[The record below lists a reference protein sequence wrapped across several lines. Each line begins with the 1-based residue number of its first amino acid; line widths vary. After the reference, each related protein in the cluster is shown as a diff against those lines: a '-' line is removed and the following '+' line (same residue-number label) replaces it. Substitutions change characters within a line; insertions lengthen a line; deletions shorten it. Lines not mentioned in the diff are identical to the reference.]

1 MNIGEQAERVAADY
15 LRRKGLQLIEANYRC
30 RWGEIDLVLRDR
42 RTVVFAEVKLR
53 RSDSF
58 GGTAYSVGPRK
69 QERIIA
75 AARHYLARQKETQCR
90 FDVVLL
96 ECLDPL
102 RIEWIRDAFSA

>member
-1 MNIGEQAERVAADY
+1 MNTGERAERIAANY
-15 LRRKGLQLIEANYRC
+15 LRRKGLELIEANYRC
-30 RWGEIDLVLRDR
+30 RWGEIDLVLRDQL
-42 RTVVFAEVKLR
+42 TVVFAEVRLR

-58 GGTAYSVGPRK
+58 GGAAYSIGPRK

-75 AARHYLARQKETQCR
+75 AARHYLSGRKEAQCR

-102 RIEWIRDAFSA
+102 RIEWIRDAFST